1 MSVISLDEFL
11 NNSPF
16 PRFIQFETST
26 VCNAKCLMCP
36 HDKMKRSGTA
46 KWSTITKII
55 REVGYRV
62 DAICPFLMQEP
73 MLEPRLASILANIK
87 QYNSAITT
95 MIYSNLSI
103 LHKDIEKI
111 IKLGLLDTLEIS
123 FYGPT
128 EQLYKKW
135 QPPLNR
141 DKTIANIKRV
151 KALRDRLKRTKPK
164 IEIHVLSI
172 PEIMDNV
179 WGYKEVA
186 AYVDKITNV
195 QFDTFHGDIPD
206 LAGDQTQYLGKPQ
219 PRTPCARLWTGV
231 NIHFDGSVVPCCID
245 YNDEHVMGNV
255 NDNTLDEIWN
265 GKKFKRF
272 RKLHIARKWDKI
284 KMCKNCTVHE
294 YQFGNEWIT
303 FWENVKEAPLCE

>member
-206 LAGDQTQYLGKPQ
+206 LAGDQTQYLGRPQ

-272 RKLHIARKWDKI
+272 RKLHIDRKWDKI

-303 FWENVKEAPLCE
+303 FWENVKEAPICE